1 MSSKRLILVYNPRS
15 SKHDLIEAEVLTPAR
30 KLKGYTLGKFEVAKV
45 PVDENAR
52 NLARILVDGDLVVVA
67 GGDGSATVG
76 LNAVMLAGEA
86 GVSDL
91 TLGVIGYGNFNDMA
105 RMLGLKKLEEIVAD
119 FESEKTQKL
128 FPLEA
133 VVDGKHFRYAGCY
146 FTVGMFAESTEV
158 FDAPKTR
165 ATLKKGNKSVIYSLK
180 TLAGW
185 YFKNHRKEFLPGDV
199 RMNGI
204 PMNRKKMRKSGRIND
219 FPGKHVSD
227 ILFIN
232 GKTVAKVM
240 RGGDFWLSPDKYY
253 VALGRLKGLFR
264 LAMFMAK
271 SIFSKLPG
279 HVVGAETK
287 ISFSG
292 INEVEIQ
299 AEGEYKKVKMQEL
312 VIKKAKNGI
321 TVVV

>member
-1 MSSKRLILVYNPRS
+1 MGKRLILVYNPRS
-15 SKHDLIEAEVLTPAR
+15 SKHDLIETEVLVPAR

-52 NLARILVDGDLVVVA
+52 NLAKILTDGDLVVVA

-76 LNAVMLAGEA
+76 LNAIMLAQQA
-86 GVSDL
+86 GTTGLV
-91 TLGVIGYGNFNDMA
+91 LGVTGYGNFNDMA
-105 RMLGLKKLEEIVAD
+105 RMLGQKKFAEIIAD
-119 FESEKTQKL
+119 FEDGKTQKL

-133 VVDGKHFRYAGCY
+133 MVDGKHFRYAGCY
-146 FTVGMFAESTEV
+146 FTLGMFSESTEV
-158 FDAPKTR
+158 FDVPNTR
-165 ATLKKGNKSVIYSLK
+165 ETLKRGNKSVMYSLK

-185 YFKNHRKEFLPGDV
+185 YFKNHRKEFLPGDIQ
-199 RMNGI
+199 MNGI
-204 PMNRKKMRKSGRIND
+204 PMNRKKIRKSGRVND

-227 ILFIN
+227 ILFVN

-271 SIFSKLPG
+271 SVFSKLPG
-279 HVVGAETK
+279 HVVRSETR

-292 INEVEIQ
+292 VNEVEIQ
-299 AEGEYKKVKMQEL
+299 AEGEYKKMKMQEL
-312 VIKKAKNGI
+312 VIKKAKNSI